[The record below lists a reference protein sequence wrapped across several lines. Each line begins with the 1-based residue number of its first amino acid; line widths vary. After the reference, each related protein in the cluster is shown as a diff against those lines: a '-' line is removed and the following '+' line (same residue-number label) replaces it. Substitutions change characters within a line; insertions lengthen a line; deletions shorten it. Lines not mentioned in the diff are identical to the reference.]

1 MPQIASFIYMD
12 ECYIGY
18 GQCDG
23 VVTVFDWSSR
33 KELEVVGTYQAH
45 EGDVSCSSVFFV
57 LSDGVR
63 GQISKQQG

>member
-1 MPQIASFIYMD
+1 MILQDDQAMPQIASFIYMD

-33 KELEVVGTYQAH
+33 TELEVVGTYQAH
-45 EGDVSCSSVFFV
+45 EGDVSCSSVLFF
-57 LSDGVR
+57 
-63 GQISKQQG
+63 

>member
-12 ECYIGY
+12 ERFIGY

-33 KELEVVGTYQAH
+33 TSLKVIGTYQAH
-45 EGDVSCSSVFFV
+45 EGDVSFSSDIFPFYYVP
-57 LSDGVR
+57 SIG
-63 GQISKQQG
+63 